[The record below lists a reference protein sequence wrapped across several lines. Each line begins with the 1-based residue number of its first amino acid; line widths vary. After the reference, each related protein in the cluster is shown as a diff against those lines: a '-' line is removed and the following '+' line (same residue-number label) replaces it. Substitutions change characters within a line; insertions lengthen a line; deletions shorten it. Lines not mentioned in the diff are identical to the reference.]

1 MADNK
6 KTERKISKLTKLI
19 SKVKIGV
26 RVQVMALVLICAI
39 AIPMV
44 ISIKSSSNYI
54 STYNEVLENLDSIR
68 YSMDET
74 QAQGNRILG
83 YCVVSKNIDQ

>member
-68 YSMDET
+68 SHHGRDTGHRET
-74 QAQGNRILG
+74 EF
-83 YCVVSKNIDQ
+83 

>member
-26 RVQVMALVLICAI
+26 RVQVRAL
-39 AIPMV
+39 
-44 ISIKSSSNYI
+44 
-54 STYNEVLENLDSIR
+54 
-68 YSMDET
+68 
-74 QAQGNRILG
+74 
-83 YCVVSKNIDQ
+83 